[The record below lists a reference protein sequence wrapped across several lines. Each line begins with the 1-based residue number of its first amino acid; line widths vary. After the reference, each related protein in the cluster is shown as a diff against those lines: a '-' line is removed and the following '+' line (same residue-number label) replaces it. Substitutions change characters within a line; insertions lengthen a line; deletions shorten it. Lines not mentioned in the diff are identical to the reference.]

1 MFPEDS
7 ESGHPFFLGKA
18 SLLKAEDLYAEE
30 GPDADS
36 TEVERVTP
44 DERKAAAEI
53 AVFLED
59 NIGVDLKRIYIRVK
73 AGVVFLQGSVQSIE
87 QRKEIEELLPK
98 QSGVREIELN
108 LVVHDN

>member
-1 MFPEDS
+1 MVSDDS
-7 ESGHPFFLGKA
+7 DHPFFLGKA
-18 SLLKAEDLYAEE
+18 SLLKPEDLYAEE
-30 GPDADS
+30 GPDADLG
-36 TEVERVTP
+36 EVERITP

-59 NIGVDLKRIYIRVK
+59 NIGVDLKRIHIRVK

-87 QRKEIEELLPK
+87 QRKEIETLLPQ

-108 LVVHDN
+108 LVIHDV